1 MRLEKSEK
9 MSLTCVT
16 CLSMHASNWKKQQND
31 YFLYESFD
39 FFNFFSLGQESK
51 TSTNFYSYVLM
62 LNQLSQTPLFV
73 SHDETSKS
81 ISSFLFFLHLQ
92 LHEASR
98 VLNKEEAVWRMKIN
112 VPGLE
117 SIILYQ
123 MGAHYTYIIGRRGP
137 PCMSQMT
144 FMLRLLHILRRIEW
158 SHFVAVART
167 QNPSFRN

>member
-16 CLSMHASNWKKQQND
+16 CLSMNASNWKKQQND

-39 FFNFFSLGQESK
+39 SHGQESK

-62 LNQLSQTPLFV
+62 LNQLSFFV
-73 SHDETSKS
+73 WHDETSKS

-123 MGAHYTYIIGRRGP
+123 MGAHCTYIIGRRGP

-144 FMLRLLHILRRIEW
+144 FMLRLLQT
-158 SHFVAVART
+158 FT
-167 QNPSFRN
+167 QTDRMVPFCCGC